1 MAETPKKIIDSE
13 YKCFLCDAFTHSSRV
28 KIFGK
33 SGLDIP
39 RLIESAVGENLG
51 KYENSGSQMFIC
63 TKCYKRLLRLEKAKK
78 NLEGIKEEICGIY
91 QSINRRVKRQIT
103 DANVSEN
110 IAPHTT
116 TKPSS
121 AAKSLKFTESSTTA
135 TNDDFPTTCT
145 SSDSG
150 PAEVSENFLA
160 WKSPQYSGAVI
171 RQTFGAPLLSS
182 TPVSS
187 TQKTSNQSKA
197 SIENTTVKLSVS
209 YPSKTVNKT
218 LPKDYEALG
227 KSLVHGPPSRIA
239 TAVLKCAPLTHL
251 VIEKVLRLLKAEVGD
266 LCSKKNPSSLRNC
279 TKEALIN
286 FDLEKLCN
294 EWKERAP
301 LFYSFLLTVTSG
313 KSQKSTTWFPS
324 MAVAGS
330 ILLKQR
336 NPQMNA
342 TASALSLVL
351 KTRSTEVKIG
361 SYCLI
366 REMQI

>member
-1 MAETPKKIIDSE
+1 MAETPKTIIDSE
-13 YKCFLCDAFTHSSRV
+13 YKCFLCNAFTYSSRV

-33 SGLDIP
+33 SRLDIP

-150 PAEVSENFLA
+150 SAEVSENLLA
-160 WKSPQYSGAVI
+160 CM
-171 RQTFGAPLLSS
+171 
-182 TPVSS
+182 
-187 TQKTSNQSKA
+187 
-197 SIENTTVKLSVS
+197 E
-209 YPSKTVNKT
+209 
-218 LPKDYEALG
+218 
-227 KSLVHGPPSRIA
+227 IA
-239 TAVLKCAPLTHL
+239 TVFGSRYKTNIWRSTA
-251 VIEKVLRLLKAEVGD
+251 I
-266 LCSKKNPSSLRNC
+266 
-279 TKEALIN
+279 IN
-286 FDLEKLCN
+286 S
-294 EWKERAP
+294 
-301 LFYSFLLTVTSG
+301 SFLHTEDVE
-313 KSQKSTTWFPS
+313 P
-324 MAVAGS
+324 
-330 ILLKQR
+330 KQGFYR
-336 NPQMNA
+336 KHHCQAFCKLP
-342 TASALSLVL
+342 
-351 KTRSTEVKIG
+351 E
-361 SYCLI
+361 
-366 REMQI
+366 

>member
-1 MAETPKKIIDSE
+1 M
-13 YKCFLCDAFTHSSRV
+13 
-28 KIFGK
+28 
-33 SGLDIP
+33 
-39 RLIESAVGENLG
+39 
-51 KYENSGSQMFIC
+51 
-63 TKCYKRLLRLEKAKK
+63 
-78 NLEGIKEEICGIY
+78 
-91 QSINRRVKRQIT
+91 KRQIT

-227 KSLVHGPPSRIA
+227 KSLIHGPPSRIA